1 MIAVATNIV
10 AVVVFL
16 ILFNSNPTVRYYA
29 TSNDPNRQYWRVHNI
44 ANCVF

>member
-1 MIAVATNIV
+1 MNAVGTNIV
-10 AVVVFL
+10 AVVVFFDL
-16 ILFNSNPTVRYYA
+16 INSNPTVRYYA